1 VSAGVVMERCIAV
14 TFRGTIVPS
23 VVRLHGAVVGG
34 SGLEAYIDAT
44 VDTGTGGSSGHCD
57 GFTADG
63 TARYH
68 DTLAGLAA
76 DHGDFAHGVTEWRA
90 TRAGAT
96 NVYRVRVEVLGDNA
110 AQGKSTGFDLRWEVG
125 PQS

>member
-1 VSAGVVMERCIAV
+1 
-14 TFRGTIVPS
+14 
-23 VVRLHGAVVGG
+23 VRLHGAVVGG
-34 SGLEAYIDAT
+34 TGLEAYIDAT

-57 GFTADG
+57 GFAAGD

-76 DHGDFAHGVTEWRA
+76 DHGDFAHGVAEWRV
-90 TRAGAT
+90 TTAGAT
-96 NVYRVRVEVLGDNA
+96 YVYRVRVEVLGDNA
-110 AQGKSTGFDLRWEVG
+110 AQGKSTDFDLTWEVE